1 MEKSTLILTRKIQI
15 LIDLPTQEER
25 KEALDKL
32 YRWQNRCFKAA
43 NLIVSHLYLQEMM
56 KDFLYLSEGVKYK
69 LMDEKKDAE
78 GILKNSQMSTTYRVL
93 SDRFK
98 GEIPTNI
105 LSCLNNRIHS
115 SYNKDSQRYWKGEA
129 SLKNFKRDM
138 AFPFGAE
145 SIRSFSYNP
154 EKKCFCFRLFQLPFK
169 TYLGKD
175 FTSNKR
181 LLEQVVSGEIKLC
194 TSQIKLEK
202 SKIFWLAVVE
212 IEKENHQLQPEI
224 IAEAS
229 LSLEY
234 PLVVKIGK
242 SRLTIGTKEEFLY
255 RRLAIQAS
263 RKRIQIGATYA
274 KSGKGK
280 TRKLK
285 ALDKMSQVE
294 KNYVHHRL
302 HVYSRKLIDFC
313 VNNKAGTLILMDQE
327 EKIELAKE
335 EDFVLRNWSYYKLMT
350 KIKYKADKA
359 GIELITA

>member
-43 NLIVSHLYLQEMM
+43 NLIVSHLYIQAMVKE
-56 KDFLYLSEGVKYK
+56 FLYLSEGVIHK
-69 LMDEKKDAE
+69 LVDEKKDEA
-78 GILKNSQMSTTYRVL
+78 GILQRSRINTTYRVI

-98 GEIPTNI
+98 GEIPMNI
-105 LSCLNNRIHS
+105 LSCLNSRLQS
-115 SYNKDSQRYWKGEA
+115 TFNKDYQEYWRGEA

-335 EDFVLRNWSYYKLMT
+335 EDFVLRNWSYYELMT

-359 GIELITA
+359 GIELIIA

>member
-1 MEKSTLILTRKIQI
+1 M
-15 LIDLPTQEER
+15 
-25 KEALDKL
+25 
-32 YRWQNRCFKAA
+32 
-43 NLIVSHLYLQEMM
+43 
-56 KDFLYLSEGVKYK
+56 
-69 LMDEKKDAE
+69 
-78 GILKNSQMSTTYRVL
+78 
-93 SDRFK
+93 
-98 GEIPTNI
+98 
-105 LSCLNNRIHS
+105 
-115 SYNKDSQRYWKGEA
+115 
-129 SLKNFKRDM
+129 
-138 AFPFGAE
+138 
-145 SIRSFSYNP
+145 
-154 EKKCFCFRLFQLPFK
+154 
-169 TYLGKD
+169 
-175 FTSNKR
+175 
-181 LLEQVVSGEIKLC
+181 
-194 TSQIKLEK
+194 
-202 SKIFWLAVVE
+202 
-212 IEKENHQLQPEI
+212 
-224 IAEAS
+224 
-229 LSLEY
+229 SLEY